1 MKIILIRILKIILR
15 VIYAPLTLLKSKK
28 RIVYLSRQSNEKSL
42 DMRLLESAINEQCG
56 EIQQVFRLRMLES
69 GVAAKIKYAFGVIG
83 DLYYLA
89 TSKLA
94 IVDTYSLTVSCIHHR
109 KSITI
114 IQMWHALGAT
124 KKFGWQSIGTK
135 EGRDEKLAKALSMH
149 KNYDYVIAPSKE
161 TAKFYME
168 AFNVDESRI
177 KICPLPRVDYITD
190 GIAKTGEFYYNNPG
204 ASNKKVVLYVPTFR
218 DREEYITQVLKT
230 EFEDHEEFMLI
241 ISPHPLSK
249 VKKDEKYLPNGDFSS
264 IDLMKLADVVITDYS
279 ACAYEA
285 ALMMKPLYFF
295 VPDYNEYQ
303 KDRGL
308 NVNLYEEMP
317 GAVFDDAQMLISSIN
332 NDEYD
337 FNSLYIFKEKY
348 VENVRTGNTDN
359 LTKFIKELLGE

>member
-1 MKIILIRILKIILR
+1 
-15 VIYAPLTLLKSKK
+15 
-28 RIVYLSRQSNEKSL
+28 
-42 DMRLLESAINEQCG
+42 MRLLESAINEECG
-56 EIQQVFRLRMLES
+56 NIEQVFRLRMIES
-69 GVAAKIKYAFGVIG
+69 GFAAKIKYAFGVIG

-89 TSKLA
+89 TSKIA

-124 KKFGWQSIGTK
+124 KKFGWQAIGTK
-135 EGRDEKLAKALSMH
+135 EGRNEKFAKALSMH

-168 AFNVDESRI
+168 AFNVDESKI
-177 KICPLPRVDYITD
+177 IICPLPRVDYITD
-190 GIAKTGEFYYNNPG
+190 GNAKTGEFYYNNPG

-218 DREEYITQVLKT
+218 EREEYITQVLKT
-230 EFEDHEEFMLI
+230 EFEDHDEFMLI

-249 VKKDEKYLPNGDFSS
+249 VKKDEKYLPNGEFSS
-264 IDLMKLADVVITDYS
+264 IDLMKLADIVITDYS

-295 VPDYNEYQ
+295 VPDYNEYK
-303 KDRGL
+303 KDRGI

-317 GAVFDDAQMLISSIN
+317 NAVFDNAEELIASIN

-337 FNSLYIFKEKY
+337 FNSLYAFKEKY
-348 VENVRTGNTDN
+348 IELAKEGNTKT
-359 LTKFIKELLGE
+359 LAEFIKGLLGE